1 MGTLHIGQEATV
13 DLDDDLLE
21 HVFAVVVAKL
31 RRTEPMLLTWEDS
44 ASTFQQF
51 LIPPGIAVRA
61 EAGTRRS
68 EPLDRQWLESLMV
81 AASSNTGLSL
91 DLADLNRHTRVIPT
105 PRIATPRHSGERGR
119 ARTPAGV
126 R

>member
-31 RRTEPMLLTWEDS
+31 RRSETMLLTWADP
-44 ASTFQQF
+44 ATRFHQF
-51 LIPPGIAVRA
+51 LIPPGTSVRA
-61 EAGTRRS
+61 EADNQRS
-68 EPLDRQWLESLMV
+68 EPLDRAWLESLMV

-91 DLADLNRHTRVIPT
+91 DMADLNRHTPVIPT
-105 PRIATPRHSGERGR
+105 ARVRGARGR
-119 ARTPAGV
+119 VRTSAAAAA
-126 R
+126 